1 MTSPWPS
8 RQVRWDGINNSLVTF
23 DQTVRPLPGI
33 PNQAERDALTSQ
45 IVASLRRLEFTQ
57 AKLTRAPDA
66 RRADPADA
74 MFDPES
80 GAIWLANNGRLDD
93 AVWLTFLS
101 VHFGKHKRSGWTR
114 LREVYGACGG
124 KTWTWARVAANVPAF
139 RAWLEANRGAIGG
152 GFGNHRKYESLGG
165 QNVGGTGAVVES
177 YLAWVGPSASHQA
190 HFAALIGKGGNDPA
204 RIFDEFYNSM
214 QVARFGRLGKFDFLA
229 LLGRLKLAPIEP
241 GSAYL
246 VGATGPLRGVRLL
259 FGGSTTAPIRADQL
273 QAMLSELDAHLG
285 VGMQVLED
293 SLCNWQKSP
302 ARFVHFL
309 G

>member
-8 RQVRWDGINNSLVTF
+8 KQAKWDAINNSLLTF
-23 DQTVRPLPGI
+23 HHNVRPLPGI
-33 PNQAERDALTSQ
+33 PSRAERDALTSQ

-57 AKLTRAPDA
+57 AKLARVPDA
-66 RRADPADA
+66 RRADPTDD

-80 GAIWLANNGRLDD
+80 GAIWLANQGLFDE

-101 VHFGKHKRSGWTR
+101 VHFGRHGRSGWTR
-114 LREVYGACGG
+114 LKEVYGARGG
-124 KTWTWARVAANVPAF
+124 AKWTWARVAADVPAF
-139 RAWLEANRGAIGG
+139 RAWLEANRHAIGG

-165 QNVGGTGAVVES
+165 WNAGGTGAVAES
-177 YLAWVGPSASHQA
+177 YLGWIGPGASHQA
-190 HFAALIGKGGNDPA
+190 RFAVLIAKGGNDPA

-246 VGATGPLRGVRLL
+246 AGATGPLRGVRLL
-259 FGGSTTAPIRADQL
+259 FGGSTTAAIGVGQPQT
-273 QAMLSELDAHLG
+273 MLDELDGHLG